1 MKDVV
6 ETTGIGS
13 AFSDGIITADEMNA
27 MTNSPAIEAKSREV
41 ETLKNKYDE
50 YKNELEDIENQ
61 VDKELEWT

>member
-6 ETTGIGS
+6 ETTGIGA
-13 AFSDGIITADEMNA
+13 AFADGIITADEMNA
-27 MTNSPAIEAKSREV
+27 MTNSPAIEAKLREV

-61 VDKELEWT
+61 VDKELE